1 MEQNIMTLK
10 HLKVASLG
18 LAILAGAVL
27 TSCNPGSLPGGTT
40 GLPPGAGAEE
50 ASISGSVVKADGS
63 AAENA
68 TMVLIR
74 RANGSDSDAQI
85 VRTDSAGTYRFSGIP
100 AGQYRIAF
108 VLQSQ
113 LEREQGT
120 TKYYDPV
127 EDAQTGR
134 YFSFI
139 TTSPFDYDGDTASS
153 YQVPQMDVGWVSSLS
168 PHKESVNISSPINFS
183 WGTVDGAVS
192 YSLDVRD
199 GQNNPFYKSG
209 ALTDNRFT
217 WDDLTGNQGSN
228 SGKRL
233 VPGQK
238 YYYLVT
244 ASLKRDSNV
253 ESGQPTANYG
263 GTALAEFTA
272 R

>member
-1 MEQNIMTLK
+1 MTLK
-10 HLKVASLG
+10 HLKIASLG
-18 LAILAGAVL
+18 LAVLAGAVL
-27 TSCNPGSLPGGTT
+27 TSCNPGTLPGGTV
-40 GLPPGAGAEE
+40 GLPDGAGAED

-85 VRTDSAGTYRFSGIP
+85 VRTDNAGTYRFTGIP
-100 AGQYRIAF
+100 AGTYRIAF

-113 LEREQGT
+113 LERENGS
-120 TKYYDPV
+120 TKYYDPT
-127 EDAQTGR
+127 EDPQTGR

-139 TTSPFDYDGDTASS
+139 TTSPFEYDGDTAVS

-168 PHKESVNISSPINFS
+168 PNKEPVNVSSPINFS
-183 WGTVDGAVS
+183 WGSVDGAVS

-199 GQNNPFYKSG
+199 ADNNPFYKSG
-209 ALTDNRFT
+209 AINDTNFSWSDM
-217 WDDLTGNQGSN
+217 TGNQGTN
-228 SGKRL
+228 AGKR
-233 VPGQK
+233 VQAGET

-244 ASLKRDSNV
+244 ASLSRDANV
-253 ESGQPTANYG
+253 EEGQPTANYG